1 MKDVV
6 TSYWF
11 NYKMATIELGDM
23 PPREAEEHVLKTKF
37 AVITIHDVSPLYSE
51 KILEV
56 ADQLEKLQ
64 LKYNFAVIPYHN
76 EKKQN
81 DVRKNSD
88 LIKIIKTYN
97 RPIALHGLYHEH
109 NGDPE
114 EFHDLSM
121 KDTEDEIKRGMNILN
136 DMAIKTDVFVP
147 PTWTV
152 TKQTMEVLSKL
163 GFNIVETDEEILIL
177 KKSTRLHA
185 DTLNWDRG
193 SKEMNKVFCTI
204 NKQLYEK
211 KVMGNTQLIRIA
223 IHPKD
228 DKHALEDQKEMLQ
241 GLKEINY
248 TFLHYD
254 EIEGLFG

>member
-11 NYKMATIELGDM
+11 NYKMATMELGDM
-23 PPREAEEHVLKTKF
+23 PQEEAGEHVLKSKF
-37 AVITIHDVSPLYSE
+37 AIITIHDVSPEYSD
-51 KILEV
+51 KILRV
-56 ADQLEKLQ
+56 AEQLEKLK

-81 DVRKNSD
+81 DIRKNSE
-88 LIKIIKTYN
+88 LMKTIKSYN

-121 KDTEDEIKRGMNILN
+121 KDTESEIKKGINILN
-136 DMAIKTDVFVP
+136 DMEIKTDVFIP

-152 TKQTMEVLSKL
+152 TKQTMEVLNKL
-163 GFNIVETDEEILIL
+163 GFNIVETDEEILVL
-177 KKSTRLHA
+177 KKTTRLHA

-193 SKEMNKVFCTI
+193 SKEMNKIFCAI
-204 NKQLYEK
+204 NKQQYEK
-211 KVMGNTQLIRIA
+211 KVMGNTQMVRIA

-228 DKHALEDQKEMLQ
+228 DKHAFEDQKEMLE